1 MNLLSQ
7 SNIPPHTIFLIL
19 FYSLFLLAKYNI
31 SFVFDIIIPLKHETF
46 SPFICWV
53 NDISFVSFSQNIFTT
68 QKCQNMTNDRTR
80 KACIIK
86 EIQAYVDA
94 NYDIKSIIPY
104 AKPGPNRVYVRFKI
118 DAAGKITD
126 IQAKSTAFELE
137 LAAIEVLR
145 SFDALVPV
153 KKSKNKDTEI
163 SITDETYTLPIVF
176 TVQKT
181 QLILSAENK
190 RITGN

>member
-1 MNLLSQ
+1 
-7 SNIPPHTIFLIL
+7 
-19 FYSLFLLAKYNI
+19 
-31 SFVFDIIIPLKHETF
+31 
-46 SPFICWV
+46 
-53 NDISFVSFSQNIFTT
+53 
-68 QKCQNMTNDRTR
+68 MTNDRTR